1 MALLLD
7 TCILIDLLR
16 GNQVA
21 EAAVSAFDQRPKVC
35 AVSALEL
42 LAGARSQSDEAKVEN
57 VLAAFGSVS
66 IDDVMFR
73 RAGRFLHHYRKSH
86 RLDVPDA
93 LIAAVAEQHGLKL
106 VTLNLKHFPMFKKL
120 KRPY

>member
-7 TCILIDLLR
+7 TCILVDLLR

-21 EAAVSAFDQRPKVC
+21 ASAVAAFDERPNVC

-42 LAGARSQSDEAKVEN
+42 LAGARSQREETKIEN
-57 VLAAFGSVS
+57 VLATFSSVG
-66 IDDVMFR
+66 IDDLMFR
-73 RAGRFLHHYRKSH
+73 RAGRILYHYRKSH
-86 RLDVPDA
+86 NLDFADA
-93 LIAAVAEQHGLKL
+93 LIAAVAEHSGLTL

-120 KRPY
+120 KRPH